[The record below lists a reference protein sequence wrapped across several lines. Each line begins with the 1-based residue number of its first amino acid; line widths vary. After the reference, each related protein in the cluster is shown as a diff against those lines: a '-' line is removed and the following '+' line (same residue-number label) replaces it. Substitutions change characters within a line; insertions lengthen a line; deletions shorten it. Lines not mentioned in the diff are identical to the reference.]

1 MQEIILNVKKNPGTQ
16 HLGCLRQHEKS
27 KYEEEEQRMK
37 RQRSKAKKTSVPKEG
52 GIYLSEYQRHT
63 EHKKY

>member
-1 MQEIILNVKKNPGTQ
+1 MQEIILNVKKNPGTK

-37 RQRSKAKKTSVPKEG
+37 KRQSQRQRKHLYLKKVVSIYQSTR
-52 GIYLSEYQRHT
+52 GI
-63 EHKKY
+63 